1 MVMIS
6 TDKAVRPPNVMGASK
21 RVAELIVTGMNKQS
35 DSIFCAVRFGNV
47 LGSRGS
53 VIPLFEKQI
62 AAGGPVTVTDFRMTR
77 YFMTIPEASRLVV
90 FAGAHADG
98 GEVFILNMGESVK
111 IVDLARKLIL
121 LSGHTES
128 EIPIV
133 EAGIRPGEK
142 LYEELLTSGE
152 LVEEQIDE
160 NIFIGKVVDKPLSET
175 VEFVEGLNDLHP
187 RELKQAIIDFANHS
201 AE

>member
-1 MVMIS
+1 
-6 TDKAVRPPNVMGASK
+6 
-21 RVAELIVTGMNKQS
+21 
-35 DSIFCAVRFGNV
+35 
-47 LGSRGS
+47 
-53 VIPLFEKQI
+53 
-62 AAGGPVTVTDFRMTR
+62 TVTDFRMTR

-90 FAGAHADG
+90 FAGAHAEG
-98 GEVFILNMGESVK
+98 GEVFVLNMGEPVK

-152 LVEEQIDE
+152 LVDEQIDE
-160 NIFIGKVVDKPLSET
+160 NIFIGKVVDRPIEESI
-175 VEFVEGLNDLHP
+175 EFIE
-187 RELKQAIIDFANHS
+187 ELKQMDKKLIKQHIIDFANES
-201 AE
+201 AL